1 MEGKEVRALG
11 RKWLKEDLRGP
22 RRGRSKALGRAGSK
36 DTKWVKV
43 RINDKETEV
52 RSNNR
57 RHGGKMD
64 FRGCLSLMK
73 KWGSSRK

>member
-1 MEGKEVRALG
+1 MEDEEVRALG
-11 RKWLKEDLRGP
+11 RKWLKEDLSGP

-43 RINDKETEV
+43 RINNEETEI

-57 RHGGKMD
+57 KQGGKWISED
-64 FRGCLSLMK
+64 V
-73 KWGSSRK
+73 